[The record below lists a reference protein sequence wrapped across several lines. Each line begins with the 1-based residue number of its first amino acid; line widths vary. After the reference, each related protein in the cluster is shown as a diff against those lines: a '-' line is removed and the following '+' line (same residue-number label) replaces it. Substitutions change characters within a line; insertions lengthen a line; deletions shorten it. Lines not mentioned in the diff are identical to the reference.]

1 MEMNTVSML
10 ELGDLYLAPY
20 VQISTALIGKERRS
34 GGNMFRH
41 QMDTFAILLDYG
53 YTDSVLLKASLIH
66 DVVEDIPDF
75 DIKRI
80 IPIDDEANNVLDLVL
95 QVTKKKGQ
103 SKDDFLRSII
113 SSKCENAKILKTA
126 DRISNMISLGYVTD
140 LDFINRYCNE
150 TEFFIFPIA
159 LDVNFDMYQE
169 LIKLVMTRR
178 KFLEECG
185 YLDRIAEKKNDT
197 DYKRAFAD

>member
-1 MEMNTVSML
+1 ML

-20 VQISTALIGKERRS
+20 VQISTTLIGKERRS

-80 IPIDDEANNVLDLVL
+80 IPIDDEASDVLDLVL

-103 SKDDFLRSII
+103 SKEDFLRSII
-113 SSKCENAKILKTA
+113 SGNSENAKILKTA

-169 LIKLVMTRR
+169 LIKLVMSRR

-185 YLDRIAEKKNDT
+185 YLDRIAEKKNET
-197 DYKRAFAD
+197 DYPKAFTD